1 MFFSPAR
8 TQSCRDAVAGRLTR
22 DACSQTHDQ
31 AEAGTFVGK
40 MRDGHQQDQHELS
53 IHYGQLNAGGQIHL
67 TGQQIE
73 LGAIHLNGKQG
84 TQFHTSQLTL
94 TGETGSRYH
103 NRDDWDKD
111 RGYEAVKGEG
121 SYHENLH
128 LTRIGGSGDI
138 RISEGAQIRINLDSQ
153 QAGAQAGQAASAE
166 QLRNL
171 ASQLASEPGLG
182 YLGQLA
188 QRPDID
194 WQGIAT
200 AHRDWDYKGQ
210 GLTQEGAIV
219 LTAVVAILTYGSGA
233 ELVGA
238 AADAAV
244 TTAVANA
251 GFTALATT
259 TAVSLANNG
268 GDLGKTLGDLGSSDT
283 VKNVVSAML
292 TAGLTQGFSQYLQGQ
307 QLLVSDL
314 GRASLS
320 ERFAHYAT
328 RAAVGAGVQSAVF
341 GQPLAETAKTAL
353 INSVAQSL
361 TSEIGDWGKG
371 SETLVA
377 KTLAHAA
384 VQCAAASAQGKDCGS
399 AALGAAT
406 AEVLSPYLDNLDDRQ
421 RQTGIDQTKGSSIA
435 GIVAT
440 LAASIAGR
448 DPGAANHAAQMVD
461 TFNRQLHPDEAKI
474 IAANAKKYAD
484 KREISLEQ
492 AIAELTQQAEQN
504 FDSAWD
510 ARLGSDNPAALAFLK
525 EIGLGKTMVDAMTG
539 QSYQLFTADAA
550 QRDNHA
556 MFAQYSKSD
565 PLVKAE
571 LDLAMNKAYLP
582 KGAQVIA
589 GVNGSNPGT
598 FSGSDLALND
608 AARDYGD
615 MRSQPAVVQQTVLAE
630 LRATRLD
637 IAQQEAVLLEQLK
650 ALPLTPENR
659 DRRADLQSQIDRLE
673 TRDFFLLK
681 ASQAQILDMGSAGL
695 LNPLK
700 QAETVD
706 GFGDALG
713 GARLSGKGVSSA
725 SINGRINM
733 LKGAVEEAKAAVAA
747 EKAIVQVK
755 VENGVNA
762 DAHFAGEVPI
772 RPRDGVVEPGTAQI
786 DTPIAKHLIDAEIK
800 LNKQGQPT
808 SVSGGHN
815 MDNFNQALQVNG
827 GQVIGAPKEVASGI
841 YQVEYRLPGT
851 RQGEIEI
858 KTVYDPA
865 KYSDAQ
871 MASMANEAVGRAIYQ
886 WNASGGV
893 STKEFVTVAGIRFEV
908 PFNKYKG
915 QVYVPTAYPS
925 AK

>member
-1 MFFSPAR
+1 
-8 TQSCRDAVAGRLTR
+8 VAGRLTR

-40 MRDGHQQDQHELS
+40 MRDGHEQDQHELS

-138 RISEGAQIRINLDSQ
+138 RISEGAQIRIHLDSQ
-153 QAGAQAGQAASAE
+153 QAGAQAGQTASAE

-200 AHRDWDYKGQ
+200 AHQDWDYKAQ

-244 TTAVANA
+244 TGTAAAVANA

-259 TAVSLANNG
+259 TAVSFANNG
-268 GDLGKTLGDLGSSDT
+268 GDLGKTLDDLGSSDT

-292 TAGLTQGFSQYLQGQ
+292 TAGLTQGVSQYLQGQ

-320 ERFAHYAT
+320 ERFTHYAT

-582 KGAQVIA
+582 KDAQ
-589 GVNGSNPGT
+589 NLEQKYQT
-598 FSGSDLALND
+598 GSDLALND

-615 MRSQPAVVQQTVLAE
+615 MRTQPAVVQQTVLAE
-630 LRATRLD
+630 LRVTRLD
-637 IAQQEAVLLEQLK
+637 IAQQEAALLEQFK

-659 DRRADLQSQIDRLE
+659 DLRADLLNQIDRLE
-673 TRDFFLLK
+673 TRDFFLLQATK
-681 ASQAQILDMGSAGL
+681 AQILDMGSVGL
-695 LNPLK
+695 LNPLSQK
-700 QAETVD
+700 ETID

-725 SINGRINM
+725 SINGRISM
-733 LKGAVEEAKAAVAA
+733 LKGAIEEVQTAIAA
-747 EKAIVQVK
+747 EKAIVQTK
-755 VENGVNA
+755 IENN
-762 DAHFAGEVPI
+762 I
-772 RPRDGVVEPGTAQI
+772 YRDGSQFETNFPDGKATANLRLEYEQAAR
-786 DTPIAKHLIDAEIK
+786 DLLSKADRMLSAGMTEEQVANWAV
-800 LNKQGQPT
+800 GQR
-808 SVSGGHN
+808 
-815 MDNFNQALQVNG
+815 NG
-827 GQVIGAPKEVASGI
+827 LKI
-841 YQVEYRLPGT
+841 EYRELTPPEMLKAIEARNIREYGNPLGPSIQQLRAEGKTWQQIIEGAARAGGKDIDFSPPGF
-851 RQGEIEI
+851 RE
-858 KTVYDPA
+858 
-865 KYSDAQ
+865 
-871 MASMANEAVGRAIYQ
+871 
-886 WNASGGV
+886 
-893 STKEFVTVAGIRFEV
+893 
-908 PFNKYKG
+908 G
-915 QVYVPTAYPS
+915 Q
-925 AK
+925 